1 MRGVR
6 RSLVLGLG
14 LLATLNLTSILRS
27 PPSAAQTPAWPQ
39 RAVKF
44 VVSLGAGSGVDIG
57 TRLLADRLSARW
69 GQPVVVENRPGGDGI
84 VAIASFL
91 SAHDDH
97 ILLAAPTSS
106 FTAHPYLHDNL
117 PYKAS
122 DLQPIARVSNTF
134 LTVAVPASLNAA
146 SLADLM
152 TLARAQPGKLN
163 WAGTTGA
170 LDFAFAGFLKTN
182 ALDMAKVPYRNPV
195 EATNDLAEG
204 RVQVF
209 ETALAIV
216 RPQLEAGRVRPL
228 VITNSVRAPTLP
240 DLPTAT
246 EAGHPELAFDG
257 LVGFFGPP
265 GMPLALRERIAAD
278 VRAVTDASIAS
289 RLLAT
294 GQIVNLGGPVE
305 FAAATEQQR
314 ARIAEI
320 AKDLGLKPSQ

>member
-1 MRGVR
+1 MWSVP
-6 RSLVLGLG
+6 RSFVLVLGV
-14 LLATLNLTSILRS
+14 LATTLITHAKLSV
-27 PPSAAQTPAWPQ
+27 AQGWPQ

-57 TRLLADRLSARW
+57 TRLLGDRLSTRW
-69 GQPVVVENRPGGDGI
+69 SQPVVVENRPGGDGI
-84 VAIASFL
+84 VAITSFL

-97 ILLAAPTSS
+97 ILLASPTSS

-134 LTVAVPASLNAA
+134 ITVAVPASLKVS
-146 SLADLM
+146 SLSDLM
-152 TLARAQPGKLN
+152 AMARSQPGKLN

-170 LDFAFAGFLKTN
+170 VDFVFAGFLQSNGLNMT
-182 ALDMAKVPYRNPV
+182 KVPYRNPV
-195 EATNDLAEG
+195 EASNDLAEG
-204 RVQVF
+204 RVQVYAA
-209 ETALAIV
+209 ALAIV
-216 RPQLEAGRVRPL
+216 RPQLEGGKIKPL
-228 VITNSVRAPTLP
+228 VMTNSIRAPTLP
-240 DLPTAT
+240 NIPTAT

-265 GMPLALRERIAAD
+265 GMPLDLREHIAGD
-278 VRAVTDASIAS
+278 VRAVTDATIES
-289 RLLAT
+289 RLITT
-294 GQIVNLGGPVE
+294 GQMVNLGGPVE

-320 AKDLGLKPSQ
+320 AKDLGIKAGQ